1 MITEWIGLHSVLL
14 PLLICSIVKRVATL
28 KIKGPHSYQ
37 GCALAAPSYI
47 ENDLKGNKEIA
58 LG

>member
-1 MITEWIGLHSVLL
+1 MNWTPLSPITI
-14 PLLICSIVKRVATL
+14 INCSIVKRVATL